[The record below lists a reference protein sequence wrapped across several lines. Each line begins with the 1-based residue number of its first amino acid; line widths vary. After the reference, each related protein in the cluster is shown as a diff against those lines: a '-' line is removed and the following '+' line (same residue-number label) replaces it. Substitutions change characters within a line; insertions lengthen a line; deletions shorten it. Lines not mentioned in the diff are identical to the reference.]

1 MEKITRFMEVMFSN
15 TDEELAAQVDR
26 DIKEA
31 QEKGSF
37 EDEDVKYEKTA
48 NGNVA
53 ITDKANGEVTL
64 AQRSADEADTYD
76 LIAVPD
82 EQLEKFVHPSADGV
96 TPGNQVGAPDEKKE
110 DHVGPIEDPE
120 KAVDIAKEGP
130 AETCPEC
137 GKEECECK
145 EEKEFSVSSDN
156 TAVQKIFSMPQEF
169 AEYLFSEVI
178 DSAETSVI
186 GDIKIEKCADDDNS
200 VIVTSEA
207 TGDQAKVTLDDEN
220 MEVTELDSKNF
231 SDQYL
236 PLFVIGVQPYDHFI
250 VEAQEYTPESA
261 EELKDQL
268 EEDGVESVQIFDTQE
283 AARDYAIGLLEA
295 LGADSNTVEE
305 PEEEKAYSETV
316 GAPVWTVGYQT
327 NDSVFMSRLFSEQAC
342 GVASTRSEVEKA
354 ISSGEPIQLED
365 GTIITPLDAQN
376 ALIEDGAEATIATI
390 CGEDLQL
397 EKVDAEEA
405 EAVKHDG
412 EIMEYEAQNEFTH
425 CSEDETRLF
434 SENEPFTSYMQR
446 LFSEEAD
453 QNQIEEAIA
462 KGQELET
469 ETEIITPVDSETAVV
484 EDKGNGEFTK
494 VTLIDE
500 ETMNVHPI
508 SDNEAENLME
518 NLKVGEDQVEEE
530 KTYSFCNEEQTRFF
544 SLGETFTAYMERLFS
559 EEADQN
565 QIEDA
570 IQSGEQIENDT
581 EIITPVDAKTAIVED
596 KENGEFTKA
605 VIKNDD
611 ELDVHAISEEEAD
624 KLTENI
630 KVEKAEGEEDPK
642 EDEEPKEEEKKEEEK
657 DKEFSATSLLGKFFA
672 EAGVAGTPVAQAVP
686 VAQTPAIPVEGAA
699 PVAEEVAPQEVAAPA
714 PTVEEIE
721 DKALAAIQSIKAAV
735 EEGTAQ
741 IMEAKANPAPTAEPT
756 IQEAQF
762 SEKTFSQTTDT
773 LFSWLS
779 NK

>member
-48 NGNVA
+48 NGDVA

-96 TPGNQVGAPDEKKE
+96 TPGNQVGTPDEKKE
-110 DHVGPIEDPE
+110 DHVGPIVEPE
-120 KAVDIAKEGP
+120 TAEEIAKKGP
-130 AETCPEC
+130 TSEECPEC
-137 GKEECECK
+137 GEKECK
-145 EEKEFSVSSDN
+145 CEGEKEFSVTSDN
-156 TAVQKIFSMPQEF
+156 LAVQKIFSMPQEF
-169 AEYLFSEVI
+169 VEYLFSEVI
-178 DSAETSVI
+178 DSAETSIV
-186 GDIKIEKCADDDNS
+186 GDIKIEKCAEDDNS

-231 SDQYL
+231 SEESQFL
-236 PLFVIGVQPYDHFI
+236 PMFVIGVQPYDHFI
-250 VEAQEYTPESA
+250 VEAQEYDAESA
-261 EELKDQL
+261 EQLKAQL
-268 EEDGVESVQIFDTQE
+268 EEDGIESVQIFDTQE
-283 AARDYAIGLLEA
+283 AARDYAMGLLEA
-295 LGADSNTVEE
+295 LGADSDTVEE
-305 PEEEKAYSETV
+305 PAEEREYSDTV
-316 GAPVWTVGYQT
+316 GVPVWTVGYQT
-327 NDSVFMSRLFSEQAC
+327 SDSVFMSRLFSEQAC
-342 GVASTRSEVEKA
+342 GIANTRSEVEKA
-354 ISSGEPIQLED
+354 ISSGEPVQLED
-365 GTIITPLDAQN
+365 GTIVTPLDAQN
-376 ALIEDGAEATIATI
+376 ALIEDGIETTIATI

-405 EAVKHDG
+405 EAVKNDG
-412 EIMEYEAQNEFTH
+412 EIMEYEAQHEFTH

-434 SENEPFTSYMQR
+434 SENEPFTNYMQR

-453 QNQIEEAIA
+453 QNQIEDAIA
-462 KGQELET
+462 NGQELET
-469 ETEIITPVDSETAVV
+469 ETEIITPINNKAAVV

-508 SDNEAENLME
+508 SDDEAENLME
-518 NLKVGEDQVEEE
+518 NLKVGEDQVEEGEEE

-544 SLGETFTAYMERLFS
+544 SLGETFTSYMQRLFS

-581 EIITPVDAKTAIVED
+581 EIITPVDANTAIVED

-605 VIKNDD
+605 TIKNDD
-611 ELDVHAISEEEAD
+611 ELDVHAISEDEAD

-630 KVEKAEGEEDPK
+630 KVEKTEEDK
-642 EDEEPKEEEKKEEEK
+642 DDENKEEKKEE
-657 DKEFSATSLLGKFFA
+657 KEFSVLNKFFA
-672 EAGVAGTPVAQAVP
+672 EVGVTGAPVAQAVP
-686 VAQTPAIPVEGAA
+686 VAQAPAVPVEGAA
-699 PVAEEVAPQEVAAPA
+699 PVEEVPVAQESA
-714 PTVEEIE
+714 PTVEQIE

-762 SEKTFSQTTDT
+762 SEKTFSQNDT
-773 LFSWLS
+773 LFSWLN